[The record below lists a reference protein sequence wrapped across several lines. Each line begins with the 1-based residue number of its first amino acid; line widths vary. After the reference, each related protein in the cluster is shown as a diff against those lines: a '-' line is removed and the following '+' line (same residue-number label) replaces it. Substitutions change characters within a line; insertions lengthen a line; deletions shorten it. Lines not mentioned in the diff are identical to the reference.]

1 MFGAHRSFAPGGA
14 MNWRLIF
21 QLSLFGLAMG
31 IATVF
36 LIPSSVEPFVWL
48 VIFVISAYLIAMRAP
63 SRPFVH
69 GVLVGLANSLWVTAS
84 HLLLFHQYIA
94 RHPEQLAMMTSMPM
108 YRHPRLLM
116 LLTGPVIGL
125 VSGCVLGIFA
135 VIAVKLLGARTRP
148 PLHTG

>member
-1 MFGAHRSFAPGGA
+1 

-36 LIPSSVEPFVWL
+36 LIPGTIEPLFWL
-48 VIFVISAYLIAMRAP
+48 VIFVISAYLIATRAP
-63 SRPFVH
+63 SKPFVH
-69 GVLVGLANSLWVTAS
+69 GVLVGVANSLWITAT
-84 HLLLFHQYIA
+84 HILLFHQYMMI
-94 RHPEQLAMMTSMPM
+94 HPEQRAMMMSMPLS
-108 YRHPRLLM
+108 RHPRLLM

-125 VSGCVLGIFA
+125 VSGCILGIFA
-135 VIAVKLLGARTRP
+135 VIAVKLLGARARP